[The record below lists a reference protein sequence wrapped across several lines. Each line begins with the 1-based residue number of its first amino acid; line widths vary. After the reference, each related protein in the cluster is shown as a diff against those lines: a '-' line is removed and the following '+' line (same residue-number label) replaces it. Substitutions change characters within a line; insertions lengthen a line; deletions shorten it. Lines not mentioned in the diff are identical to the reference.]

1 VLVASSYPFLSV
13 METMFVF
20 FIWVIWLWLLFT
32 VFVDVF
38 RRHDIGGWAKALWIL
53 FVIVLPY
60 LGVLVYLIA
69 EHSGMAERSAKQMK
83 QAQAQSDDYIRSVA
97 AQSDPAAQIAKAK
110 ELLDSGAIS
119 QEEFDRLKA
128 KALS

>member
-20 FIWVIWLWLLFT
+20 FLWVIWLWLLFT

-38 RRHDIGGWAKALWIL
+38 RRHDIGGFAKALWIL

-60 LGVLVYLIA
+60 LGVLIYLIA